1 MHSFLSILIFLP
13 TVGAIIGWVCKWVA
27 IRMLFAPSQY
37 VGIGPIGWQGVVQRR
52 APKFAAGVA
61 DTVATAGI
69 SVDKLIE
76 KVDGAAI
83 ADHFGPILDAEAEK
97 LLETIVETVKP
108 GGWTEF
114 AGPAR
119 EQMAEQLGVEGRRVG
134 AVLVDELRPHLIETI
149 DVKKLVVKRLS
160 GENAD
165 HLAALFQRIARH
177 ELRIV
182 IYYGAVLGFFI
193 GLVEVGFYAWL
204 EKWWL
209 LPIVGAIDG
218 VVNNWLAIQMIFR
231 PYEKK
236 RYLGVFP
243 FQGLFPARQHDISGE
258 YGHMMANDVLSPKDV
273 FQAVVESDGRKLGAK
288 AVEIVEREMGMMIMM
303 IPMLLGVEM
312 TPEVKSRVIDKL
324 VEHLPGLAMAHEDRV
339 NDFLRERL
347 AIEQTLTEKLRAM
360 SKPEFESVLRGI
372 FEEDEWILVSLGG
385 LLGGLIGL
393 LQGALVLA
401 LD

>member
-69 SVDKLIE
+69 SVDKLVE
-76 KVDGAAI
+76 KVDGAAV

-108 GGWTEF
+108 GGWAEF

-119 EQMAEQLGVEGRRVG
+119 EQMAEQLGSEGRRVG
-134 AVLVDELRPHLIETI
+134 AVLVDELRPHLVETI

-236 RYLGVFP
+236 RYFGVFP

>member
-69 SVDKLIE
+69 SVDKLVE
-76 KVDGAAI
+76 KVDGAAV

-108 GGWTEF
+108 GGWAEF

-119 EQMAEQLGVEGRRVG
+119 EQMAEQLGSEGRRVG
-134 AVLVDELRPHLIETI
+134 AVLVDELRPHLVETI